1 MKRLT
6 LAAALLLGCQILSG
20 CIPIGARVQNMYAQ
34 APAPQPP
41 AR

>member
-1 MKRLT
+1 MRKLA
-6 LAAALLLGCQILSG
+6 LAAALVLGCQILAG

-34 APAPQPP
+34 APAPGAP